1 MSLLGFGASDH
12 WCLFAVMPD
21 GLLAT
26 TIASW
31 KIGSASP
38 TPAQQTMADLA
49 HRSAK
54 IAAGI
59 IKTETATSALAPI
72 TEPKKR
78 MMKLSTS

>member
-1 MSLLGFGASDH
+1 M
-12 WCLFAVMPD
+12 MPD
-21 GLLAT
+21 GLLAS
-26 TIASW
+26 ALAGW

-38 TPAQQTMADLA
+38 TPAQQAMAYLA

-59 IKTETATSALAPI
+59 IKTETATTALAPI